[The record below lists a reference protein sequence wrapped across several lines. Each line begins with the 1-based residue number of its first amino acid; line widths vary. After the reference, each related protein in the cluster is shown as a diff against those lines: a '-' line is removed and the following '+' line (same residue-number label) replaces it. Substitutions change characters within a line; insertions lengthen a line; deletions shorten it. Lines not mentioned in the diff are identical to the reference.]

1 MILKSVKLSLE
12 RDLMVEAEE
21 REATTITLLPSTS
34 TGASG
39 SSMGLKNSSPQTVH
53 QRQQQEQLPI
63 HTNGKQQSSSSKQ
76 EESSGNGASASTL
89 LEHQFLFSI
98 LQYEKAR

>member
-12 RDLMVEAEE
+12 RDLMAEAED
-21 REATTITLLPSTS
+21 REATTVTLLPSTS
-34 TGASG
+34 TGAS
-39 SSMGLKNSSPQTVH
+39 KNSSPQTVH
-53 QRQQQEQLPI
+53 QRQQQEQLLL
-63 HTNGKQQSSSSKQ
+63 HTNGNQETSSPKHEGPS
-76 EESSGNGASASTL
+76 ENGASASNL